1 VKSALVLPM
10 SLGLLAAA
18 CGNPSVSEAARTDAT
33 RLVSSASR
41 NLSVDTVIR
50 LGHEVADLVLDRLL
64 TPRGDE
70 GIPLN
75 DADDQ

>member
-1 VKSALVLPM
+1 MKSALVLPM

-50 LGHEVADLVLDRLL
+50 LGHEVADLVLDRFL
-64 TPRGDE
+64 TPRDDE
-70 GIPLN
+70 GIRKN
-75 DADDQ
+75 DAEDR